1 MSIVSTRQRSIR
13 RAIRA
18 RSRDPGTPA
27 PKPGRGPS
35 RRLGMAVAR
44 LAGLVRSR
52 RARRSRWARHG
63 VLVGGLTLVLIL
75 VLPIV
80 GLAHHLYFDE
90 SDLPD
95 IEPFI
100 RFELPT
106 TGQVYD
112 ARGGGLIPL
121 APQYP
126 RGGAYDEGSLIL
138 REGILATPG
147 KKFFSH
153 DGVE

>member
-1 MSIVSTRQRSIR
+1 MRVWTICPTILRPAWRSSSLPGGAAGMSIVSTRQRSIR

-80 GLAHHLYFDE
+80 GLAHHLYF
-90 SDLPD
+90 
-95 IEPFI
+95 
-100 RFELPT
+100 
-106 TGQVYD
+106 
-112 ARGGGLIPL
+112 
-121 APQYP
+121 
-126 RGGAYDEGSLIL
+126 
-138 REGILATPG
+138 
-147 KKFFSH
+147 
-153 DGVE
+153 